1 MRFTKM
7 QGAGNDYIYVNC
19 FEENVKNP
27 GDVALKV
34 SDRHFGVGSD
44 GLVLIEP
51 SDIADFKMD
60 IYNSDGSQAKM
71 CGNATRCVAKYVYD
85 NGLTNK
91 DEISLETLSGIKYIK
106 MNIENG
112 KVISARVNM
121 GAPVIEP
128 RKIPVDLDGD
138 IVLGH
143 TMQVAGKAYAITCV
157 SMGNPHCVTF
167 IDDTDSLEIEKIGP
181 LFENN
186 SLFPDRINTEFIK
199 VVNENTLKMRVWER
213 GAGETLACG
222 TGACA
227 ATVASILN
235 GYCKKDDDIQI
246 ILLGGTLTIRWDSK
260 SNDVYMTGP
269 AAMVC
274 TGEFDA

>member
-1 MRFTKM
+1 MKFTKM

-19 FEENVKNP
+19 FEEKVADPNTA
-27 GDVALKV
+27 ALKV

-51 SDIADFKMD
+51 SKVADFKMD

-85 NGLTNK
+85 NGLTDK

-106 MNIENG
+106 MYIENG
-112 KVISARVNM
+112 KVTSARVSM
-121 GAPVIEP
+121 GAPILKSSDIPTLLGGDTVIAQPLEA
-128 RKIPVDLDGD
+128 GD
-138 IVLGH
+138 KTVS
-143 TMQVAGKAYAITCV
+143 VTCV
-157 SMGNPHCVTF
+157 SMGNPHCVTY
-167 IDDTDSLEIEKIGP
+167 IDDTDSLDIEKIGP
-181 LFENN
+181 VFENHPA
-186 SLFPDRINTEFIK
+186 FPDRINTEFIQ
-199 VVNENTLKMRVWER
+199 VVSDSCIKMRVWER

-235 GYCKKDDDIQI
+235 GYCKRGEDIKV
-246 ILLGGTLTIRWDSK
+246 ILRGGELKINWTHGG
-260 SNDVYMTGP
+260 DVYMTGP
-269 AAMVC
+269 AETVC
-274 TGEFDA
+274 TGEIDI